1 MLGSR
6 VFHTSRPVRF
16 AMATIAAVVGGAV
29 LAGSALAVG
38 PPGGMPAGVPAGV
51 PGGAGAGGP
60 TPQVLATQ
68 ICAQLQVQ
76 MGAQFTTK
84 FGTQAG
90 CLKQATALATAQAAR
105 CQTAADPQTCVTQGI
120 TAAAT
125 TLASGGT
132 AGAGAAGAGTSSQG
146 ISAGTLADTTTTQ
159 TCTAA
164 KAQLA
169 AKFPFTTQAACKA
182 KVRPTALKL
191 ATAAIAKCTVPSTMQ
206 ACLTR
211 AMQAGSAQLQ
221 AAVGTKKS

>member
-6 VFHTSRPVRF
+6 VFHTWRPLQLTT
-16 AMATIAAVVGGAV
+16 ATIAAVVGGAV
-29 LAGSALAVG
+29 LVGSALAVD
-38 PPGGMPAGVPAGV
+38 PPGGMPAGAPA
-51 PGGAGAGGP
+51 GAGAGGP

-68 ICAQLQVQ
+68 ICAQLQAQ

-84 FGTQAG
+84 FGSQAG

-120 TAAAT
+120 TAAAA
-125 TLASGGT
+125 TLAGGT
-132 AGAGAAGAGTSSQG
+132 AGAGSPGAGTSSQG
-146 ISAGTLADTTTTQ
+146 ISAGTLADTTATQ

-164 KAQLA
+164 RAQLA
-169 AKFPFTTQAACKA
+169 AKFPFATQAACKA

-206 ACLTR
+206 ACLTK

>member
-68 ICAQLQVQ
+68 ICAQLQGQ

-120 TAAAT
+120 TAAAA
-125 TLASGGT
+125 TLASGGKPGHLGRHPRRHHDD
-132 AGAGAAGAGTSSQG
+132 ADLHRSQGAARREVPLHDSGRLQGEGAANRAEAGNGGACEVHRALDHAGVFDQG
-146 ISAGTLADTTTTQ
+146 HAGRVG
-159 TCTAA
+159 AA
-164 KAQLA
+164 
-169 AKFPFTTQAACKA
+169 
-182 KVRPTALKL
+182 
-191 ATAAIAKCTVPSTMQ
+191 
-206 ACLTR
+206 
-211 AMQAGSAQLQ
+211 AGRRWHEEELREERS
-221 AAVGTKKS
+221 